1 MGVVMYNILSLDGGG
16 SWAIIQ
22 VMTLQKLY
30 GDEAP
35 GSHVL
40 KNFDLVVANSG
51 GSIVAA
57 ALFLDMK
64 LSAIRALFESRAERR
79 KLFVALPFG
88 KIATLAGLG
97 PRYETAAKLAG
108 LRAVFGADSAITLD
122 QAAERINKLN
132 KKRSELVIVGYQYD
146 RDRAK
151 FFRSNP
157 SSLASGSGSSAT
169 VTLAEAVHASTNAP
183 INYFEEPARVRIGD
197 RDILFWDGGVTGFN
211 NPVLAGLTEAKA
223 NGIASAEIHVLSLG
237 TGNTFLPLADARSVE
252 YRFLLAQPKEPNPAT
267 DIQKL
272 ATSVLA
278 DPPDSATF
286 MAHVML
292 DGKTSSD
299 AAKPVTNG
307 PVVRL
312 NPLIQPVL
320 ASRDGRDYWILPRM
334 VRGPDHKW
342 GQFPREAQPALDDDR
357 FEALVEMDMDATE
370 DREVSLI
377 RRFAEEW
384 MADHIPNQPVRADGR
399 LDCQIG
405 HRWFSEGLS
414 QAIGYFGPAAQ
425 RAVA

>member
-1 MGVVMYNILSLDGGG
+1 MGLAMYNILSLDGGG

-30 GDEAP
+30 GDDAP

-40 KNFDLVVANSG
+40 KNFDLVAANSG

-79 KLFVALPFG
+79 KMFVALPFG
-88 KIATLAGLG
+88 SITTLAGLG
-97 PRYETAAKLAG
+97 PRYEAAAKLVG

-122 QAAERINKLN
+122 QAAERIKQRNG
-132 KKRSELVIVGYQYD
+132 KRSELVIVGYQYD

-157 SSLASGSGSSAT
+157 ASLASGSGSSAT

-183 INYFEEPARVRIGD
+183 INYFEEPAKVGIDGREV
-197 RDILFWDGGVTGFN
+197 LFWDGGVTGFN
-211 NPVLAGLTEAKA
+211 NPILAGVTEAKA
-223 NGIASAEIHVLSLG
+223 NGIASADIHVLSLG
-237 TGNTFLPLADARSVE
+237 TGNNFLPQADAKSAE
-252 YRFLLAQPKEPNPAT
+252 FRFLLAQPKASNPAT

-292 DGKTSSD
+292 DGKTSRD
-299 AAKPVTNG
+299 AASPVTSG

-320 ASRDGRDYWILPRM
+320 STRDGRDYWILPRA

-342 GQFPREAQPALDDDR
+342 GLVPREAQPALDDDR
-357 FEALVEMDMDATE
+357 FQTLVEMDMDATE

-384 MADHIPNQPVRADGR
+384 MADHIPNQPVRADSR

-405 HRWFSEGLS
+405 HRWFSQGLS
-414 QAIGYFGPAAQ
+414 QAVGYFGPLAQ

>member
-30 GDEAP
+30 GDDAP

-40 KNFDLVVANSG
+40 KSFDLVVANSG

-64 LSAIRALFESRAERR
+64 LSTIRALFESRAERR
-79 KLFVALPFG
+79 KLFVSLPFG
-88 KIATLAGLG
+88 SITTLAGLG
-97 PRYETAAKLAG
+97 PRYEAAAKLKG
-108 LRAVFGADSAITLD
+108 LRAVFGADSALTLD

-157 SSLASGSGSSAT
+157 ASLASGSGSSAT

-183 INYFEEPARVRIGD
+183 INYFEEPAKVRIGD

-223 NGIASAEIHVLSLG
+223 NGIASADIHVLSLG
-237 TGNTFLPLADARSVE
+237 TGNTFLPLADARSAE

-299 AAKPVTNG
+299 AANPVTTG

-320 ASRDGRDYWILPRM
+320 ATRDGRDYWILPRA

-399 LDCQIG
+399 LDCQVG
-405 HRWFSEGLS
+405 HRWFSQGLS
-414 QAIGYFGPAAQ
+414 RAIGYFGPAAQ

>member
-1 MGVVMYNILSLDGGG
+1 MYNILSLDGGG

-40 KNFDLVVANSG
+40 KNFDLVAANSG

-64 LSAIRALFESRAERR
+64 LSTIRALFETRAERR
-79 KLFVALPFG
+79 KMFVSLPFG
-88 KIATLAGLG
+88 SITTLAGLG
-97 PRYETAAKLAG
+97 PRYQAAAKLAG

-122 QAAERINKLN
+122 QAAERINTQN
-132 KKRSELVIVGYQYD
+132 KKPRRSELLIVGYQYD

-157 SSLASGSGSSAT
+157 ASRASGSGSSAT

-183 INYFEEPARVRIGD
+183 INYFEEPAKVCIDG
-197 RDILFWDGGVTGFN
+197 RDVLFWDGGVTGFN

-223 NGIASAEIHVLSLG
+223 NGIASADIRVLSLG
-237 TGNTFLPLADARSVE
+237 TGNTFLPLADARSAE
-252 YRFLLAQPKEPNPAT
+252 FRFLLAQPKAPNPAS

-299 AAKPVTNG
+299 AAKPVTTG

-320 ASRDGRDYWILPRM
+320 ASRDGRDYWILPRA
-334 VRGPDHKW
+334 VHGPDHKW

-377 RRFAEEW
+377 RRFAEAW
-384 MADHIPNQPVRADGR
+384 MADNIPNQPVRADGR

-405 HRWFSEGLS
+405 HRWFSQGLS